1 MDQAIIELVGDLE
14 KKVRQYQKRFVE
26 HQTAAKDLNEKIHK
40 LETTIERLKEED
52 KC

>member
-1 MDQAIIELVGDLE
+1 MDQAIIELVEDLE
-14 KKVRQYQKRFVE
+14 KKVRQYQKRLDE
-26 HQTAAKDLNEKIHK
+26 YQTTTKDLNEKIHK